1 MLLFTFCANVFKV
14 LWVFSTVRCE
24 WLIELNCV
32 LSLSLQA
39 SMSFWV
45 VYFKR
50 AYWRILLSCW
60 KRWMVN
66 FFHSQLYM
74 KVFPSRTP
82 SKLIWVVWDP
92 AKDTQISRKIGV
104 WRSTLWGRRWKYKG
118 GSVFVFLGD
127 CVYFID
133 FYFSQLVSVL
143 RCAVCTCREEK
154 GWETEVIIFDTRLIL
169 MKPSCVISGV
179 LGRSSYS
186 LVCSLRL

>member
-1 MLLFTFCANVFKV
+1 MCFLYHCRPLWAFEWFILKEHIGGFCFLVENAE
-14 LWVFSTVRCE
+14 C
-24 WLIELNCV
+24 
-32 LSLSLQA
+32 
-39 SMSFWV
+39 
-45 VYFKR
+45 
-50 AYWRILLSCW
+50 WR
-60 KRWMVN
+60 MVN
-66 FFHSQLYM
+66 FFYSQLYM

>member
-1 MLLFTFCANVFKV
+1 
-14 LWVFSTVRCE
+14 
-24 WLIELNCV
+24 
-32 LSLSLQA
+32 
-39 SMSFWV
+39 
-45 VYFKR
+45 
-50 AYWRILLSCW
+50 
-60 KRWMVN
+60 
-66 FFHSQLYM
+66 M

-118 GSVFVFLGD
+118 GSVFVLGD

-154 GWETEVIIFDTRLIL
+154 GWETEVIIFDTRFDETSILRDIRRFGPFFSQSGLQFETISQCYQGDNLLNNLTWVPISQSNFFLGYLIG
-169 MKPSCVISGV
+169 KREDAQI
-179 LGRSSYS
+179 YIH
-186 LVCSLRL
+186 

>member
-14 LWVFSTVRCE
+14 LWVFSTVRCD

-50 AYWRILLSCW
+50 AYWRILLSRW